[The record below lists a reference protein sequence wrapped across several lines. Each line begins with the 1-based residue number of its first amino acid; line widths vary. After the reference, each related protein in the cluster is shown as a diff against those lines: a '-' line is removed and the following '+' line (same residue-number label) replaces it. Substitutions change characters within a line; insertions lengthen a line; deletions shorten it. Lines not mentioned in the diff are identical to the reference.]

1 VCIPVSAMRS
11 DTASSASVFIVLMSE
26 PSSNEN

>member
-1 VCIPVSAMRS
+1 MRS